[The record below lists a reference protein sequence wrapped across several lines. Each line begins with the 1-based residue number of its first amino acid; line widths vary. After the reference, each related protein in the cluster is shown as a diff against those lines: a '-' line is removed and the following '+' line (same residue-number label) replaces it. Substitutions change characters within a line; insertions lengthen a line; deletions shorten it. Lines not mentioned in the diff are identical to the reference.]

1 MQSSMANALV
11 EMEKLESGAVA
22 NPDENRMVGHYWLR
36 NPDIAPN
43 DEIREKI
50 RENLDSL
57 HHFSER
63 VLDGRIKPPNAKRF
77 SRLLLIGIGG
87 SALGP
92 QLLYQ
97 ALEGIPEKE
106 KSSSGLE
113 TYFIDNT
120 DPEGMARIFKKWG
133 FPERNPGSRHFEIG
147 RHGGDPQRDVGN
159 PECI

>member
-1 MQSSMANALV
+1 MNNDLSHWKRFLEWFCQSDGTGISLDISRMGFDPSWWDSMQSSMSTALV

-97 ALEGIPEKE
+97 ALEGLSLIHISEP
-106 KSSSGLE
+106 
-113 TYFIDNT
+113 TRPY
-120 DPEGMARIFKKWG
+120 
-133 FPERNPGSRHFEIG
+133 
-147 RHGGDPQRDVGN
+147 
-159 PECI
+159 